1 MRRRSRLKL
10 SVPLLVGILLVGAG
24 VGALIIA
31 PSHHAAAKRVV
42 LETGGVT
49 TSTTTTFTG
58 NRTTQPRAP
67 RPAPALRGTRK
78 VSIGVKI
85 RIMRFVDT
93 GRFIQTASGRVPRVV
108 TTIVRYPVV
117 HSTGRGRASGSFDAT
132 FDRPYPLIVFGHG
145 FAVTPHP
152 YARLLNAW
160 TKAGYVVAAPIFP
173 LENANAPGGPD
184 EQDLVNQPGDM
195 SLVITRLAPADRSG
209 PLAGMIDLRHV
220 AVAGQSDGGDT
231 ALATAYDPSVRDPR
245 VGAAVILSGAEDP
258 FAAQFSFPSH
268 GPPLLATQGTADAIN
283 PPDATYSF
291 FAEASAPKFLLKLIG
306 ASHLPPYTVPGSQLA
321 TVERVTVAFLNYY
334 LKHKRAALDRYISA
348 GTAGPNSDFVADR

>member
-1 MRRRSRLKL
+1 VRRRSGIRL
-10 SVPLLVGILLVGAG
+10 SVPLVVGIFAVGAG

-31 PSHHAAAKRVV
+31 LSHHAAPKRVV
-42 LETGGVT
+42 VAAAGVT
-49 TSTTTTFTG
+49 TSTTTTITT
-58 NRTTQPRAP
+58 NTTTQSRAP
-67 RPAPALRGTRK
+67 RPAPPVRVTRRLS
-78 VSIGVKI
+78 VGVNI

-93 GRFIQTASGRVPRVV
+93 SRYIQTPSGRVPRAV

-117 HSTGRGRASGSFDAT
+117 HSSGGGGASGSVDGT
-132 FDRPYPLIVFGHG
+132 FGPPYPLIVFGHG

-184 EQDLVNQPGDM
+184 EQDLVNQPEDM
-195 SLVITRLAPADRSG
+195 SLVITRLAAADRSG
-209 PLAGMIDLRHV
+209 PLAGMIDIRHV

-231 ALATAYDPSVRDPR
+231 ALATAYDPSVRDRR
-245 VGAAVILSGAEDP
+245 VGAAIILSGAEDP
-258 FAAQFSFPSH
+258 FAAQFSFSPH
-268 GPPLLATQGTADAIN
+268 GPPLLATQGTADTIN

-291 FAEASAPKFLLKLIG
+291 FADASAPKYLLKLIG

-321 TVERVTVAFLNYY
+321 TVQRVTIAFLNYY
-334 LKHKRAALDRYISA
+334 FKHKRAALRRYISA
-348 GTAGPNSDFVADR
+348 GTAGPNSDFIADP